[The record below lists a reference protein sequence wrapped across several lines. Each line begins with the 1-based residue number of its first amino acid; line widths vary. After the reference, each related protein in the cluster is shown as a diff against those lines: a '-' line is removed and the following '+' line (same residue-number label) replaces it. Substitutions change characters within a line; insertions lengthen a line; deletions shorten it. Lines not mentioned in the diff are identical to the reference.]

1 MKTLY
6 EGILSDNVIK
16 ESILSDIEDTLKD
29 GDKYIDAVKELD
41 VTKKLT
47 TKDWE
52 PVATSFT
59 LP

>member
-6 EGILSDNVIK
+6 EGILSDM
-16 ESILSDIEDTLKD
+16 DDTLKD

-41 VTKKLT
+41 ITKKLT

-52 PVATSFT
+52 SVLGDDVYAYTVKCPK
-59 LP
+59 